1 MEYSVRYSVFG
12 KNGLMGVE
20 NYGFEAE
27 NDEEAKEI
35 ALQHETDYSA
45 PKRELLL
52 DFIEDEDGNE
62 IEWER

>member
-12 KNGLMGVE
+12 ENGLMGVKD
-20 NYGFEAE
+20 YGFEAE
-27 NDEEAKEI
+27 NDEEAVEF
-35 ALQHETDYSA
+35 ALKCESDYSG
-45 PKRELLL
+45 PKHTLLL